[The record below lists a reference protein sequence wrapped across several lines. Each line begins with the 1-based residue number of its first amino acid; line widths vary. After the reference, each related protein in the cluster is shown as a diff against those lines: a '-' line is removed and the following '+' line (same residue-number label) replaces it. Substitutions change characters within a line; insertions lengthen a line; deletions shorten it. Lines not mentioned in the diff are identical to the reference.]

1 MINYSILPII
11 DISDLENEMKKRFPE
26 NEKDFIDLRD
36 TLFYGDFMND
46 CFKSYGYWDDV
57 IESEEDG
64 YSIEERLV
72 AKYLKDTFEP
82 LGYKEVIINVSW

>member
-1 MINYSILPII
+1 MIKYEVLPVISI
-11 DISDLENEMKKRFPE
+11 SNLEQEMKKRFPE
-26 NEKDFIDLRD
+26 HEEDFDDLRNL
-36 TLFYGDFMND
+36 LFYGNFMND
-46 CFKSYGYWDDV
+46 CCKHYGFWDDT
-57 IESEEDG
+57 IEDDE